1 MLLRD
6 AALSGEWDS
15 GYELANACRR
25 AYLRL
30 VTGAYVGW
38 GKLELAEWLTGPYRE
53 LTVAEEWLEA
63 PPSLAIGNDTA
74 PASVLDQRVATVLQA
89 MRTDVL
95 VVMNELMTP
104 EGVSA
109 FTKLA
114 FDTGLVAQGGFS
126 VVPRARPRMTLVDR
140 ALSLIA
146 VDAITRPE
154 DYEHSL
160 FLCERCKQPVFDVL
174 SRERGVCRTHVS
186 GISTL

>member
-1 MLLRD
+1 MFVRE
-6 AALSGEWDS
+6 AAPSEDWES

-38 GKLELAEWLTGPYRE
+38 GKLELAEWLTGPYRD

-74 PASVLDQRVATVLQA
+74 PASMLDERVVRVLET
-89 MRTDVL
+89 MRTDVM
-95 VVMNELMTP
+95 VVMNELMVP

-114 FDTGLVAQGGFS
+114 FDTGLVTPGGFS

-140 ALSLIA
+140 ALSLVA

-160 FLCERCKQPVFDVL
+160 FICERCSQPVFDVA

-186 GISTL
+186 GINPL

>member
-1 MLLRD
+1 
-6 AALSGEWDS
+6 
-15 GYELANACRR
+15 
-25 AYLRL
+25 

-53 LTVAEEWLEA
+53 LTIAEEWLEA
-63 PPSLAIGNDTA
+63 PPSFAIGNDTA
-74 PASVLDQRVATVLQA
+74 PVSVLDTRVAHVLQA
-89 MRTDVL
+89 MRTDVM

-114 FDTGLVAQGGFS
+114 LDMGLVAQGGFS
-126 VVPRARPRMTLVDR
+126 VLPRARPRMTLVDR
-140 ALSLIA
+140 ALSLVA

-160 FLCERCKQPVFDVL
+160 FICQRCLQPVFDVAA
-174 SRERGVCRTHVS
+174 RERAVCRTHVS
-186 GISTL
+186 GINPL

>member
-1 MLLRD
+1 MFVRD
-6 AALSGEWDS
+6 AAQDWES

-30 VTGAYVGW
+30 VTGTYVGW

-63 PPSLAIGNDTA
+63 PPSLAAGNDTA
-74 PASVLDQRVATVLQA
+74 PVSVLDGRVALVLET
-89 MRTDVL
+89 MRTDVM

-114 FDTGLVAQGGFS
+114 LDMGLVTRGGFS
-126 VVPRARPRMTLVDR
+126 VLPRARPRMTLVDR
-140 ALSLIA
+140 ALSLVA

-160 FLCERCKQPVFDVL
+160 FLCERCKQPVFDVA

-186 GISTL
+186 GITTL